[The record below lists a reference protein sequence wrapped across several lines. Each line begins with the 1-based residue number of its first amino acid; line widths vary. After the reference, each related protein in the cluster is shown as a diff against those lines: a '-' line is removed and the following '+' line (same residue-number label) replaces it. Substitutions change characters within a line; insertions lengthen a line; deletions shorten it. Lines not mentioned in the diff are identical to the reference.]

1 MKNVPTHR
9 KWRLSVFLKK
19 GLTTEL
25 VRNATVAWQFP
36 AMWAEYVTDSL
47 EFIVKSS
54 TKLPWSI

>member
-9 KWRLSVFLKK
+9 KWRFSVFVNKELI
-19 GLTTEL
+19 TEL
-25 VRNATVAWQFP
+25 VWNVTVTRQFP

-54 TKLPWSI
+54 TKLPLSI